1 MIINRN
7 FWLGLLRESLESR
20 SIAWLAGVRRVGKT
34 VLCSSIPDSEYFDC
48 ELPRVR
54 KYFEDEEAF
63 FRSLKKEKIIILDE
77 IHRLDNPSQVLKIA
91 ADHFP
96 GLKIIAT
103 GSSSLST
110 SKKFRDTLTG
120 RKHNIRLT
128 PLNTYDIKDF
138 NINDTGMRLLRG
150 GLPPFILSS
159 AFPEKEFQEWMDS
172 FWAKDVQEL
181 FSVGKKASFMKFVE
195 LLFLQSGGMFEAT
208 KFSRP
213 CEVSR
218 VTIQNYLNILEQ
230 TFIASAI
237 KPFSTYKP
245 NEITYAPKV
254 YAFDTGFVCYY
265 RGWDKL
271 RNEDHGLLW
280 EHFVLN
286 ELMSLLQDFRINYWR
301 DKQRHE
307 IDFILQFHGKPPIT
321 IECRWKSEQLNLK
334 SLIRFR
340 ELYPEGL
347 NAVVAEDITRPMEK
361 EKNGLK
367 IHYLGLKDLAG
378 WLKEKGLMRN
388 ITCSKGAHH

>member
-1 MIINRN
+1 MITNRN
-7 FWLGLLRESLESR
+7 FWLDLLRKSLESR
-20 SIAWLAGVRRVGKT
+20 SIVWLAGVRRVGKT
-34 VLCSSIPDSEYFDC
+34 VLCSSIPGSEYFDC

-63 FRSLKKEKIIILDE
+63 FRSLDKEKIIILDE

-96 GLKIIAT
+96 DLKIIAT
-103 GSSSLST
+103 GASSLST

-128 PLNTYDIKDF
+128 PLNTCDIKDF
-138 NINDTGMRLLRG
+138 NIKDLGRRLLRG

-159 AFPEKEFQEWMDS
+159 TFPEKEFQEWMDS

-181 FSVGKKASFMKFVE
+181 FSVGKKASFIKFVE

-218 VTIQNYLNILEQ
+218 VTIQNYLSILEQ
-230 TFIASAI
+230 TFIASVI
-237 KPFSTYKP
+237 KPFSTYKS

-271 RNEDHGLLW
+271 RSEDYGLLW

-286 ELMSLLQDFRINYWR
+286 ELISLLQNSRINYWR

-307 IDFILQFHGKPPIT
+307 IDFILQFQGKPPVT
-321 IECRWKSEQLNLK
+321 IECKWKSEQLNLK

-340 ELYPEGL
+340 EFYPEGL

-361 EKNGLK
+361 EKNNLK
-367 IHYLGLKDLAG
+367 IHYLGLKDLSG
-378 WLKEKGLMRN
+378 WLKENGLVGN
-388 ITCSKGAHH
+388 V